1 MYVYFF
7 FSRFSFLDSF
17 VWFFD
22 AAQNFSSPFWK
33 QMERYFCFIS
43 DAHINFVKQ
52 LVIRFPAFHTI
63 EVLHLRPHSFV
74 GCDRS
79 FIYVSK
85 RIRSTRIGV
94 LPDLMMYCIFGL

>member
-1 MYVYFF
+1 MFIFF
-7 FSRFSFLDSF
+7 FLDFLFWIHSFGSLMQLRIFLALSGSK
-17 VWFFD
+17 WSAIFF
-22 AAQNFSSPFWK
+22 
-33 QMERYFCFIS
+33 FIS

-85 RIRSTRIGV
+85 RIRST
-94 LPDLMMYCIFGL
+94 